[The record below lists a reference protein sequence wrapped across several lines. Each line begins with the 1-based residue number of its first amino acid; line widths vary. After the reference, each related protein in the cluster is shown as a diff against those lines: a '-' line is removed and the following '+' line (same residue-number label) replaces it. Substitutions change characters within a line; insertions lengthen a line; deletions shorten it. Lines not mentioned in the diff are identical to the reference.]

1 MGKCKLYLT
10 GTILMIHSPFVL
22 ADQVDPKKETKRGKD
37 EKSYNIRLILVLGTV
52 IAASSFL
59 LGLNSPSVLVVQG
72 FLDFLG
78 NPSLPEKKRQKHIYF
93 G

>member
-1 MGKCKLYLT
+1 MGKCCSTLT
-10 GTILMIHSPFVL
+10 GTILMIHSPLVL
-22 ADQVDPKKETKRGKD
+22 ADQVDPRKETKRGK
-37 EKSYNIRLILVLGTV
+37 EKKSYNIQLILVLGTV

-78 NPSLPEKKRQKHIYF
+78 TPSLPKNKRQKHI
-93 G
+93 